1 MNKQIL
7 IPTDFS
13 KNALNAVRYTIDLYS
28 KLNCDFYLLNVL
40 DFERYTTENLIIP
53 ESGSAAFELAKED
66 TEKKFQ
72 KLLHTLALHND
83 NPKHRYHTITTLDF
97 LLEAMKK
104 IITEKDVDLVAMGTK
119 GATGSKK
126 VFFGSNTVNA
136 MEKIRECPVLAIP
149 DEISYTTPKEIV
161 FPTDYKAKFK
171 RKELSY
177 LIEIGKMHHSNIAVL
192 HLDKNNELSGDQE
205 ANKQLLNTI
214 LEETPHSFH
223 DLTESNLAK
232 GIQTFIE
239 SRDSNMMA
247 FINRKHVFFGS
258 VFSKPLLKE
267 IGYEATVP
275 ILALH

>member
-13 KNALNAVRYTIDLYS
+13 KNALNAIRYTVDLYS
-28 KLNCDFYLLNVL
+28 KLNCDFHLLNVL
-40 DFERYTTENLIIP
+40 DFERYTMENLIIP
-53 ESGSAAFELAKED
+53 ESGSAAFELAQKE

-72 KLLHTLALHND
+72 KLLDTLVLQND
-83 NPKHRYHTITTLDF
+83 NPKHRYYTHTALDF

-104 IITEKDVDLVAMGTK
+104 IIEEKDIDLVAMGTK

-161 FPTDYKAKFK
+161 FPTNFKDTFK
-171 RKELSY
+171 RNELRY
-177 LIEIGKMHHSNIAVL
+177 LIEISKMHHSNIAIL
-192 HLDKNNELSGDQE
+192 HLDKNEELSEEQKG
-205 ANKQLLNTI
+205 NKQLLDTI

-223 DLTESNLAK
+223 KLTESNLAK
-232 GIQTFIE
+232 GIQTFVE
-239 SRDSNMMA
+239 SRSGNMIA
-247 FINRKHVFFGS
+247 FINHKHIFFGS
-258 VFSKPLLKE
+258 VFAKPLVKN
-267 IGYEATVP
+267 IGYNATVP

>member
-13 KNALNAVRYTIDLYS
+13 KNALNAMRYTVDLYS
-28 KLNCDFYLLNVL
+28 KLNCDFYFLNVL

-53 ESGSAAFELAKED
+53 ESGSAAFELAKKD

-72 KLLHTLALHND
+72 KLLNTLALHND

-104 IITEKDVDLVAMGTK
+104 IIAEKDIDLVAMGTK

-149 DEISYTTPKEIV
+149 DEISYTAPKEIV
-161 FPTDYKAKFK
+161 FPTDYKDTFK
-171 RKELSY
+171 RKELRY
-177 LIEIGKMHHSNIAVL
+177 LIEISKMYHSNIAVL
-192 HLDKNNELSGDQE
+192 HLNKKNELSHNQKE
-205 ANKQLLNTI
+205 NKQLLDTI
-214 LEETPHSFH
+214 LEDTPHSFH
-223 DLTESNLAK
+223 NLTENNLAK

-239 SRDSNMMA
+239 SRNSNMMA
-247 FINRKHVFFGS
+247 FINRKHLFFGS
-258 VFSKPLLKE
+258 VFSNPLVKE
-267 IGYEATVP
+267 IGYDATVP